1 MKQLFLPLAV
11 LLLSVSTLHTA
22 AAQSADLLSQ
32 IYTHIEAKYGLS
44 HTSVGDLRLKSRYT
58 TQHNQAEH
66 LYFVQQ
72 IDGHELFGTGI
83 NITSHPTAGLMSSGQ
98 MLKDIKVIYDVNG
111 RSAYNAQSTI
121 SPVQAIQHAANALG
135 LPHTSEPAMIR
146 VKPDGKMMFDKSNI
160 SLQDIPVEMGYMLTH
175 SDELILTYVVQIES
189 AQHGKYFQTIVNAT
203 DGSIITN
210 DNLTLQCVFE
220 DGFLHHNTECTPV
233 SWTDAAPM
241 AGPMMGGQYR
251 VLPAPIESPNHGAF
265 QLMSGIEDP
274 TASPFGWH
282 DTDGDP
288 AAEFT
293 YTRGNNVHAFLDR
306 NFDYSPDQNVNGGA
320 SLIFDFPYNDAA
332 EPVNN
337 KEVSAT
343 NLFYWNN
350 IMHDLAHAYGF
361 DEASGNF
368 QEHNY
373 TGQGEDSDF
382 IEAQAQFGDNNHF
395 DCGQQAND
403 DVPCVNNAYFTAPA
417 DGQNGRMVMFA
428 WNRDNTAK
436 FLEVLAPAEI
446 SGLISTGTAEFGPT
460 ISNVPVTGEVVII
473 NDDSFDPTMGCYPVL
488 DQPEL
493 AGKIALI
500 DRGICDFSLKV
511 YNAQEAGAIGAIVVN
526 FEDVLISM
534 GNGEQAGDV
543 SIPSVFV
550 SNVDGEKLRAAA
562 GNGLTVTIVAPTSTG
577 PLEKDG
583 ALDNGI
589 VSHEYAH
596 GISIRLTG
604 GPTTINCLTPNGFI
618 GPAEESYGMGEG
630 WSDFFALAVTTH
642 PGDNGSSPRGLG
654 TFANKEG
661 TNGRGIRAYP
671 YSTDMSV
678 NPLTYNYILQE
689 SMPHG
694 VGAVWCAMIWDM
706 YWALSDVYG
715 WDPDLYH
722 GEGGNNIA
730 IQLVMD
736 GLKLQGCN
744 PGFIEARDA
753 ILMADMINNAGANQ
767 CLLWEVFARRG
778 LGADAEGG
786 DPDSRSDGREGF
798 AIPTT
803 CFNDLVITK
812 TMTPEIIAGE
822 NIEVTLTITNYTNE
836 IQTNVFVED
845 QIPAG
850 TTYLP
855 GSATIEPVVGSTLV
869 WSLDNLAPDESI
881 TITYL
886 LATNINNFSIQL
898 AYDDIEGIA
907 DERWNSSFDPN
918 GYIFNAWAQQ
928 DSIFHSGESA
938 YRVGDVDAIS
948 QHVLETPE
956 ALHLDAAY
964 PVYKFYTY
972 YNTEIGADGGF
983 VEILTETFPS
993 WIRVDDRIFRNGY
1006 PGKLSY
1012 NTIAIPNLGAYS
1024 GRINTTNTMV
1034 PVYIDLRDFAGENV
1048 KMRFRFGTNDQ
1059 NGGDGWYIDD
1069 VELMD
1074 AIIYNGQACVTSD
1087 QTPSVCAEADGRGTI
1102 VDSQIGSSTNEGH
1115 AADMILYPNPATDM
1129 LYLAIPASKTE
1140 TSTITLY
1147 KITGERITSVQ
1158 RVIEEGQHPTSISLE
1173 GMASGIYIV
1182 QVQTS
1187 TSIISGKFVKD

>member
-1 MKQLFLPLAV
+1 MQKVFLPLF
-11 LLLSVSTLHTA
+11 LLLASFFHIPALR
-22 AAQSADLLSQ
+22 AQDQ
-32 IYTHIEAKYGLS
+32 DFIQQVYQHIESKYHL
-44 HTSVGDLRLKSRYT
+44 TPDAVGDLHIVHRYT
-58 TQHNQAEH
+58 SRHNQLEH
-66 LYFVQQ
+66 ISLVQQ
-72 IDGHELFGTGI
+72 IDGLPVFGTGI
-83 NITSHPTAGLMSSGQ
+83 QVAVHPTLGMMSTNH
-98 MLKDIKVIYDVNG
+98 MLKDLGPMKTLA
-111 RSAYNAQSTI
+111 RKAQI
-121 SPVQAIQHAANALG
+121 NPGEAILKAADALG
-135 LPHTSEPAMIR
+135 IPHTSAPEMLR
-146 VKPDGKMMFDKSNI
+146 VKPDGKIMFDKSTI
-160 SLQDIPVEMGYMLTH
+160 SLQDIPVTMGLFPTADNTLT
-175 SDELILTYVVQIES
+175 LTYVVQIES
-189 AQHGKYFQTIVNAT
+189 ARHGKMFQTIIDANSG
-203 DGSIITN
+203 DIISN

-220 DGFLHHNTECTPV
+220 DGFLHHETECATSDFPEL
-233 SWTDAAPM
+233 APIKS
-241 AGPMMGGQYR
+241 PMMAGQYR
-251 VLPAPIESPNHGAF
+251 VLPPPLESPNHGAF
-265 QLMSGIEDP
+265 QLMSGTEDP
-274 TASPFGWH
+274 AASPFGWH

-306 NFDYSPDQNVNGGA
+306 NFDYSPDQNVNGGS
-320 SLIFDFPYNDAA
+320 SLIFDFPYNDAG

-350 IMHDLAHAYGF
+350 IMHDFAHAYGF
-361 DEASGNF
+361 DEAAGNF

-373 TGQGEDSDF
+373 TGEGEDGDF

-395 DCGQQAND
+395 DCGQQANN
-403 DVPCVNNAYFTAPA
+403 DVPCVNNAYFTSPA

-428 WNRDNTAK
+428 WNRDNSAK
-436 FLEVLAPAEI
+436 YLDVLAPAEI
-446 SGLISTGTAEFGPT
+446 SGLVSTGTAEFGPT
-460 ISNVPVTGEVVII
+460 ISDVPITGEVVVI

-511 YNAQEAGAIGAIVVN
+511 YNAQEAGAIAAIVVN

-550 SNVDGEKLRAAA
+550 SSVDGEKLREAA
-562 GNGLTVTIVAPTSTG
+562 GNGLMVTIVAPTNTG

-604 GPTTINCLTPNGFI
+604 GPTTINCLAPNGLI
-618 GPAEESYGMGEG
+618 GLAEESYGMGEG
-630 WSDFFALAVTTH
+630 WSDFFALAITTQ
-642 PGDNGSSPRGLG
+642 PGDHGSMPRGLG
-654 TFANKEG
+654 TYANKEG

-671 YSTDMSV
+671 FSTDMSV

-694 VGAVWCAMIWDM
+694 VGAVWCAMIWDL
-706 YWALSDVYG
+706 YWALSDTYG
-715 WDPDLYH
+715 WDPDVYH
-722 GEGGNNIA
+722 GDGGNNIA

-753 ILMADMINNAGANQ
+753 ILMADMVNNGGANQ
-767 CLLWEVFARRG
+767 CLIWNVFARRG
-778 LGADAEGG
+778 LGIDAEGG

-803 CFNDLVITK
+803 CFNDVVITK
-812 TMTPEIIAGE
+812 SMTPEIVAGE
-822 NIEVTLTITNYTNE
+822 NIEVTLTITNYTDVT
-836 IQTNVFVED
+836 QTNVFVED
-845 QIPAG
+845 EIPSG

-855 GSATIEPVVGSTLV
+855 GSGTIEPTVGSTLV
-869 WSLDNLAPDESI
+869 WSLNSLAPDESI

-938 YRVGDVDAIS
+938 YRVGSIDAIS
-948 QHVLETPE
+948 QHILETPE
-956 ALHLDAAY
+956 ALHLDADY

-983 VEILTETFPS
+983 IEVLTETFPS

-1024 GRINTTNTMV
+1024 GRINTSNTMV
-1034 PVYIDLRDFAGENV
+1034 PVYVDLRYFAGENIKV
-1048 KMRFRFGTNDQ
+1048 RFRFGTNDQ

-1074 AIIYNGQACVTSD
+1074 AVIYNGEACVSSD
-1087 QTPSVCAEADGRGTI
+1087 QSPSNCADADGRGTI
-1102 VDSQIGSSTNEGH
+1102 VDSQIGNSTNESRENTM
-1115 AADMILYPNPATDM
+1115 AIYPNPTHDI
-1129 LYLAIPASKTE
+1129 LHIAIPSAKTE
-1140 TSTITLY
+1140 TATVTLYTITGALIASFE
-1147 KITGERITSVQ
+1147 K
-1158 RVIEEGQHPTSISLE
+1158 VIEEGLHPTTVNLE
-1173 GMASGIYIV
+1173 GMSSGVYLV

-1187 TSIISGKFVKD
+1187 AFNYSGKFVKE